1 MEKEVTI
8 KMQLEI
14 TLNVDSDY
22 DTENLKNLAS
32 LIVSDNLEC
41 QLDTSYDNE
50 TFVSFNISNVE
61 EVK

>member
-1 MEKEVTI
+1 MEKKEVTI

-32 LIVSDNLEC
+32 LIVSDNL
-41 QLDTSYDNE
+41 
-50 TFVSFNISNVE
+50 
-61 EVK
+61 